1 MTQHCVDQDRFDREI
16 EIGVPDKKGRY
27 EVLQIHTRGMPLSSE
42 DVDLKKLSD
51 MTHGYTGADLSALGR
66 ETAMKALRRYLPQI
80 NLEEERIPPA
90 VLEKMEVKMDDFL
103 AHTKKSHRQLC
114 VKSTLKFQQSTGTT

>member
-1 MTQHCVDQDRFDREI
+1 M
-16 EIGVPDKKGRY
+16 
-27 EVLQIHTRGMPLSSE
+27 VLRKLRQQKNRQRMLT
-42 DVDLKKLSD
+42 KKLAD

-90 VLEKMEVKMDDFL
+90 VLEKMEVLMSDFL
-103 AHTKKSHRQLC
+103 GAYKEVTPQPC
-114 VKSTLKFQQSTGTT
+114 AKST

>member
-1 MTQHCVDQDRFDREI
+1 MELRKLDTTEKS
-16 EIGVPDKKGRY
+16 PD
-27 EVLQIHTRGMPLSSE
+27 
-42 DVDLKKLSD
+42 DVDLKKLAD

-90 VLEKMEVKMDDFL
+90 VLEKMEVLMSDFL
-103 AHTKKSHRQLC
+103 APTRKSHLLPC
-114 VKSTLKFQQSTGTT
+114 VKST

>member
-1 MTQHCVDQDRFDREI
+1 
-16 EIGVPDKKGRY
+16 
-27 EVLQIHTRGMPLSSE
+27 
-42 DVDLKKLSD
+42 

-90 VLEKMEVKMDDFL
+90 VLEKMEVQMSDFL
-103 AHTKKSHRQLC
+103 RTLTKKLRLQPC
-114 VKSTLKFQQSTGTT
+114 EKCTLKFPLSIGTT

>member
-1 MTQHCVDQDRFDREI
+1 MAFPTRKEDTKSYRFTQEACLLRPEKPESEKI
-16 EIGVPDKKGRY
+16 
-27 EVLQIHTRGMPLSSE
+27 E
-42 DVDLKKLSD
+42 DVDLKKLAD

-90 VLEKMEVKMDDFL
+90 VLEKMEVKMEDFL
-103 AHTKKSHRQLC
+103 GRLQRSYAYRDA
-114 VKSTLKFQQSTGTT
+114 